1 MRRRQH
7 RESGEGQ
14 FGCLVGIVLLLA
26 ACLVAYKMIPVKV
39 KAAELRDTIIDEAKS
54 GGQRN
59 DKQITDAILR
69 EAETL
74 ELPLS
79 EENIDIERKAGQI
92 RVTVDYTIP
101 VEFPGYTYNW
111 AFHHRAENPVF

>member
-1 MRRRQH
+1 MRRLR

-14 FGCLVGIVLLLA
+14 FGCLVGLVLLLV
-26 ACLVAYKMIPVKV
+26 ACLVAYKMIPIKV
-39 KAAELRDTIIDEAKS
+39 KAAEMRDTIIDEAKS

-69 EAETL
+69 EAENL
-74 ELPLS
+74 DLPVAA
-79 EENIDIERKAGQI
+79 ENIAIERKAGQI
-92 RVTVDYTIP
+92 RVVVEYVVP

-111 AFHHRAENPVF
+111 SFRHRAENPVF